1 MHIGGK
7 TYTRREV
14 EKRVG
19 SLRQLG
25 GIRHTELADGR
36 ARGVRAAEFDT
47 GSGLAFTVLPDRG
60 LDVAE
65 FSCKGTSLVYL
76 TPSGIA
82 HPAYYNPAGFEWLRT
97 FFGGLLTTCGLT
109 YFGDPV
115 RDGAEELG
123 LHGRYA
129 GLPAAR
135 VCDLSRWEGDEYILE
150 ITGVVE
156 ECALFGDKLR
166 LTRSLSTAIGA
177 KSLRIRDRV
186 ENFGSRTSP
195 FTILY
200 HVNAGFPLL
209 SEASELLIAPSSVE
223 PYDEPSR
230 AALPAMKSFAAPSR
244 GAVGEDF
251 LHTMTADSRGYAR
264 AAMVNRGLAGGLGLF
279 LKFHTSTLPFL
290 NEWKYL
296 SEVDY
301 VVGVEPVNTK
311 IVGRPT
317 LRSEGRLPVIE
328 PGEIREMDLEI
339 GALEGEEEISL
350 FAAEVGR
357 RAGSLK

>member
-1 MHIGGK
+1 MRINAR
-7 TYTRREV
+7 TYSRREV

-19 SLRQLG
+19 NLRQLG
-25 GIRHTELADGR
+25 GIRHVELADGR

-47 GSGLAFTVLPDRG
+47 GRGLAFTALPDRG

-65 FSCKGTSLVYL
+65 FTYKGISLVYL

-82 HPAYYNPAGFEWLRT
+82 HPSYYNPAGFEWLRT

-115 RDGAEELG
+115 KDGPEELG

-129 GLPAAR
+129 GLPAVR
-135 VCDLSRWEGDEYILE
+135 VCDLSRWDGDEYLLE

-156 ECALFGDKLR
+156 ECSLFGDKLR
-166 LTRSLSTAIGA
+166 LTRSLSTTIGA
-177 KSLRIRDRV
+177 KSVRIHDRV

-209 SEASELLIAPSSVE
+209 SESSDLLLSSRTVE
-223 PYDEPSR
+223 PYDERS
-230 AALPAMKSFAAPSR
+230 AAEVASVRSFSAPSAD
-244 GAVGEDF
+244 AVGLDY
-251 LHTMTADSRGYAR
+251 LHTMGADARGYAR
-264 AAMVNRGLAGGLGLF
+264 AALINRDLLGGLGLS
-279 LKFHTSTLPFL
+279 LTFHTASLPYL
-290 NEWKYL
+290 NEWKNL
-296 SEVDY
+296 AEVDY

-311 IVGRPT
+311 IVGRPV
-317 LRSEGRLPVIE
+317 LRSAGRLPLIE
-328 PGEIREMDLEI
+328 PGETREMDLEI
-339 GALEGEEEISL
+339 GVLEGREEISR
-350 FAAEVGR
+350 FAAEVERIRLG
-357 RAGSLK
+357 G